1 MEIVQPIPTRAKIAR
16 AWLEH
21 AHSFDRCVPELSI
34 RGAGQE
40 DRSSGNERSATKET
54 NVAHAPHHPEK
65 PLKLNQIHSKRG
77 NMRNG
82 GCSAVIVNIHRMFP
96 KGRHTMNAKM
106 MSHLKDLGI
115 TLSL

>member
-1 MEIVQPIPTRAKIAR
+1 MKDAHKFAEELGTTLT
-16 AWLEH
+16 LEH
-21 AHSFDRCVPELSI
+21 
-34 RGAGQE
+34 
-40 DRSSGNERSATKET
+40 ATKET
-54 NVAHAPHHPEK
+54 NVAHAPHHSK
-65 PLKLNQIHSKRG
+65 NPLNFSQIHSKRG

-82 GCSAVIVNIHRMFP
+82 GCSAGIVNIHRMFP

>member
-1 MEIVQPIPTRAKIAR
+1 MEQNCNTFGARSIPSIVD
-16 AWLEH
+16 LV
-21 AHSFDRCVPELSI
+21 S
-34 RGAGQE
+34 
-40 DRSSGNERSATKET
+40 TKET

-65 PLKLNQIHSKRG
+65 PLKFSQIHSKRG

>member
-1 MEIVQPIPTRAKIAR
+1 MRQAHDRPTT
-16 AWLEH
+16 
-21 AHSFDRCVPELSI
+21 
-34 RGAGQE
+34 
-40 DRSSGNERSATKET
+40 TKET

-65 PLKLNQIHSKRG
+65 PLKFSQIHSKRG

>member
-1 MEIVQPIPTRAKIAR
+1 MTRTALSDNGKLANQIAR
-16 AWLEH
+16 LQAIVVK
-21 AHSFDRCVPELSI
+21 R
-34 RGAGQE
+34 
-40 DRSSGNERSATKET
+40 TKET

-65 PLKLNQIHSKRG
+65 PFKFSQIHSKRG

-106 MSHLKDLGI
+106 MNHLKDLGI

>member
-1 MEIVQPIPTRAKIAR
+1 MVTTRDYNLLVTR
-16 AWLEH
+16 
-21 AHSFDRCVPELSI
+21 
-34 RGAGQE
+34 
-40 DRSSGNERSATKET
+40 TKET
-54 NVAHAPHHPEK
+54 NVAHALHHPEK
-65 PLKLNQIHSKRG
+65 PLKFSQIHSKRG